1 MNRSLSSYG
10 ILVLG
15 IILCVLA
22 GLSSCKDASNPVS
35 SLDKIVFPAKDIS
48 YEKQV
53 QPLFNI
59 GCANVGCHER
69 ATDQNMQLDLTSFA
83 AATANRQ
90 GLMIVSKDT
99 ANSILVGCIEGRPG
113 SYPMPPARP
122 LNQNQID
129 GLKQWILE
137 GAKDTP

>member
-1 MNRSLSSYG
+1 MNKSLSSYG

-15 IILCVLA
+15 IVILLLA
-22 GLSSCKDASNPVS
+22 GLASCKDSSNPVS
-35 SLDKIVFPAKDIS
+35 DLDKIVFPPKDIS

-69 ATDQNMQLDLTSFA
+69 GGDPKFQLDLTSYA
-83 AATANRQ
+83 TATANRQ
-90 GLMIVSKDT
+90 GLMIVPKDT

-113 SYPMPPARP
+113 SFPMPPARP
-122 LNQNQID
+122 LNLNQII

-137 GAKDTP
+137 GAADTP